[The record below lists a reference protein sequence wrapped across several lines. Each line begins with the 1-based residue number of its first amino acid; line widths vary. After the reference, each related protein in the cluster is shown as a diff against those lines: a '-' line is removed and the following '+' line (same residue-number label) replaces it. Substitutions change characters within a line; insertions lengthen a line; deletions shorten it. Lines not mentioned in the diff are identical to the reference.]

1 MRVALSAKQRRLRQE
16 IEDIASQLG
25 LDNWN
30 IEDYK
35 PATRSLRLEII
46 KNQLVRSDVVISYTF
61 IDECLTHDICNY
73 YFRLRKKN
81 RKVFDFGKLWRTKRF
96 SIFAHYIMDETYLMK
111 KLAIVN
117 AIKLV
122 PKDVRSATGR
132 INDTRNAIAHGFFP
146 ENRRVYAAA
155 KKVLHNDVDLF
166 SLAGVR
172 FEPGQGSASTAAVE
186 RQWSILRLE

>member
-1 MRVALSAKQRRLRQE
+1 MRVALSAKQGRLRQE
-16 IEDIASQLG
+16 IEDIASELG
-25 LDNWN
+25 LDHWN

-73 YFRLRKKN
+73 YFRPRKKN
-81 RKVFDFGKLWRTKRF
+81 RKVFDFGKLWRTKQF

-117 AIKLV
+117 AIKSI
-122 PKDVRSATGR
+122 PKDVALATKLL
-132 INDTRNAIAHGFFP
+132 NMDFP
-146 ENRRVYAAA
+146 
-155 KKVLHNDVDLF
+155 
-166 SLAGVR
+166 
-172 FEPGQGSASTAAVE
+172 P
-186 RQWSILRLE
+186 